1 MAFGE
6 RKAMENSIERYNT
19 LSEGKSKKLVEQ
31 MFRLYGTDVI
41 LKDLAFFLGEEVIRP
56 DQVKNAKLVH
66 TGLIKEIAL
75 EVDFIL
81 ENMNVPT

>member
-56 DQVKNAKLVH
+56 D
-66 TGLIKEIAL
+66 
-75 EVDFIL
+75 
-81 ENMNVPT
+81 